1 MIEFVLIVNLQAKT
15 KPETPIKVDSS
26 GALGYS
32 GRMKDIYKKGLDLT
46 YLRGQVIA
54 LLKLSADIQSTI
66 NKLEAQIKEGE
77 NDRDKL

>member
-1 MIEFVLIVNLQAKT
+1 MDI
-15 KPETPIKVDSS
+15 IK
-26 GALGYS
+26 
-32 GRMKDIYKKGLDLT
+32 RGLDLT

-77 NDRDKL
+77 KNEK